1 MGVTVDPEKREK
13 NEKNDTIIEDEEE
26 EENSM
31 IASVRMN
38 YKFYFDT
45 LINIFLFFLGCQLRG

>member
-13 NEKNDTIIEDEEE
+13 NEKNDTIIEDEDD

-31 IASVRMN
+31 ISAVRMN
-38 YKFYFDT
+38 YKFI
-45 LINIFLFFLGCQLRG
+45 LILVINIFFFF